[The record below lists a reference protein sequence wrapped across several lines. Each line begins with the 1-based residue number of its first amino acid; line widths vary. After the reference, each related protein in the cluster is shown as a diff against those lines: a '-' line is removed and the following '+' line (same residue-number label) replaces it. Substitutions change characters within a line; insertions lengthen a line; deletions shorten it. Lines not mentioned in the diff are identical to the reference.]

1 MTARDDDRISYL
13 ADDEPG
19 ALSGA
24 QRAELDELRD
34 VLRAPATWIEPSPR
48 LGDDVVAAVAR
59 EAGTAPA
66 RARAPRHGLGTRL
79 REAGRLLAG
88 HRLAL
93 AGSVLAAAAIAVVL
107 GVTLGGG
114 SGGPQPEQFAMV
126 VLGTPLAPHARGSA
140 SLTKTA
146 SGWRIQLAATGLPH
160 IQNGSYYEAWLKN
173 RAGILVPVGTFND
186 ARRVTLWSGVPVTAF
201 RSLTV
206 TRQRADG
213 NPKSSGRRVLTGT
226 IR

>member
-1 MTARDDDRISYL
+1 VTARDDDRISYL
-13 ADDEPG
+13 AGDEPG
-19 ALSGA
+19 ALSSA
-24 QRAELDELRD
+24 ERAELDELRD
-34 VLRAPATWIEPSPR
+34 VLGAPATWIEAPPR
-48 LGDDVVAAVAR
+48 LGDDVVGAIAR

-66 RARAPRHGLGTRL
+66 PAAAPRRGLGTRL
-79 REAGRLLAG
+79 RQLGRLLAG

-107 GVTLGGG
+107 GVTLGDG
-114 SGGPQPEQFAMV
+114 SAGPQPEQFAMI

-140 SLTKTA
+140 TLTKTA
-146 SGWRIQLAATGLPH
+146 SGWRIQLAAGGLPH
-160 IQNGSYYEAWLKN
+160 LQNGAYYQAWLKN

-201 RSLTV
+201 RTLTV

-213 NPKSSGRRVLTGT
+213 NPASSGRRVLTGT